1 MTDPNLP
8 PAGWYDDG
16 TGTGTLRYW
25 DGAQWTEHTSSAT
38 TVDET
43 PGGASGAGL
52 SSADAAAS
60 GPSATQP
67 GTTDATAV
75 DATPHDAATPEA
87 AMTPAAQP
95 SADWTSPGDTA
106 TAYSAA
112 PAAPEYAQAAAGQ
125 PGHHQPAYGQTGYHQ
140 PGHDQAAYPQA
151 GYGQP
156 GYAPQQPY
164 GAPEPGAKKSVHVL
178 GIIALAVAGLG
189 FVLACIPVTVLF
201 GWILLPIGL
210 VLSIVALFMKGAKW
224 PGIVGISVSVV
235 GMIVAAI
242 VSIVAV
248 VLAVGEVERAIDEFD
263 SGSSALEEELDGAFA
278 PEVFGSPEDPI
289 ALGET
294 ISTEDFDVVVNSID
308 LNATEQ
314 VLAADEYNE
323 PPAEG
328 ETYAIVNLTV
338 TYKGEGSS
346 TDGFVAVDYVGADGT
361 VKDDAYAY
369 AWGVEPE
376 FGLTELF
383 TGDSAT
389 SNLVLMLPADPDGVL
404 LVSPGYYDEA
414 WVSLR

>member
-8 PAGWYDDG
+8 PAGWYDDA

-25 DGAQWTEHTSSAT
+25 DGAQWTEHTAPAAPTDTAAAEASAA
-38 TVDET
+38 E
-43 PGGASGAGL
+43 ASAADA
-52 SSADAAAS
+52 SAADAATADAA
-60 GPSATQP
+60 PTEAAP
-67 GTTDATAV
+67 TDAAPT
-75 DATPHDAATPEA
+75 DAAPTEA
-87 AMTPAAQP
+87 AATDSAATEVRSAGAAQP
-95 SADWTSPGDTA
+95 TTADWTSPGDG
-106 TAYSAA
+106 
-112 PAAPEYAQAAAGQ
+112 AAGQ
-125 PGHHQPAYGQTGYHQ
+125 PAYATVG
-140 PGHDQAAYPQA
+140 AAQEAQA
-151 GYGQP
+151 GYAQGHYGQP
-156 GYAPQQPY
+156 GYAQAY
-164 GAPEPGAKKSVHVL
+164 GAQPGSPQPGAPDPAGKKSVHVL

-242 VSIVAV
+242 VSIVAFV
-248 VLAVGEVERAIDEFD
+248 FAVGEIERTIEQYDE
-263 SGSSALEEELDGAFA
+263 SSSALEEELDSAFA
-278 PEVFGSPEDPI
+278 PEVFGSREDPLAI
-289 ALGET
+289 GET
-294 ISTEDFDVVVNSID
+294 ISTDDFDVVINSID

-338 TYKGEGSS
+338 TFKGEGSS
-346 TDGFVAVDYVGADGT
+346 TDGMVGVDYVSADGV

-383 TGDSAT
+383 TGGST
-389 SNLVLMLPADPDGVL
+389 TGNLVLMLPADPDGVL
-404 LVSPGYYDEA
+404 LVSPGFYDEA